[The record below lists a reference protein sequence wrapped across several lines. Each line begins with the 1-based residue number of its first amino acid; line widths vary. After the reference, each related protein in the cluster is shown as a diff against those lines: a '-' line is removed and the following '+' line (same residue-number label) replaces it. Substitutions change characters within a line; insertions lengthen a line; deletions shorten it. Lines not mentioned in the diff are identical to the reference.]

1 VRRKE
6 REQQEARTKLR
17 EARLL
22 AATPGA
28 DDPILLPDP
37 KEALNKAISAKPAS
51 GKTAP
56 VPKVAG
62 VKGAL
67 RSDDGLQGAE
77 RTLAAELEAEK
88 LAKSAK
94 DVLLNEAIHILAD
107 EVALL
112 KTDTRMA
119 ARALP
124 YANGGK

>member
-6 REQQEARTKLR
+6 RDTQEARSKLR

-22 AATPGA
+22 ATPGA
-28 DDPILLPDP
+28 DDPILVPDP
-37 KEALNKAISAKPAS
+37 KDALNKAIAAKPAS

-67 RSDDGLQGAE
+67 RSDDGLQGSE

-88 LAKSAK
+88 AAKAAK
-94 DVLLNEAIHILAD
+94 DVLLNEAVHILSD
-107 EVALL
+107 EVGLL

-119 ARALP
+119 SRVLP
-124 YANGGK
+124 YAADSK